1 MKRQAY
7 GFRGHE
13 FFKPKILA
21 IRKSKYELS
30 NGLLL
35 MGKRGGVLLPDEPLF

>member
-7 GFRGHE
+7 GLRDKE

-21 IRKSKYELS
+21 IHETKYALV
-30 NGLLL
+30 G
-35 MGKRGGVLLPDEPLF
+35 